1 MQSIVRWFNPPR
13 LSRPDLEHRARA
25 LWLVTWPF
33 LAVVATLLGI
43 SVLVEPETLAR
54 RGTTVAAVGA
64 LIVLLHAISRAG
76 RPGLASWIFV
86 VGLSILVT
94 QRAWST
100 GGIHA
105 PVAVFYVLFIVMAGM
120 LIGVRGGVV
129 TAAVCLV
136 GAIVLTV
143 GTAREWLT
151 PRPGA
156 GSPLGALVFVVLAI
170 GLALIVQAFVARR
183 PRRERLGVDA
193 VEMLVHDMHSPIQAV
208 LAHLALLRDE
218 IRGESVQDV
227 EAAIS
232 GAHALSRMTSSLL
245 DVSRL
250 EAGQMPVQR
259 SVVDLSALA
268 DSVVSAI
275 HSLQPTRVIA
285 VEING
290 DPTCRC
296 DAELTR
302 RIIENLVGNAMKHT
316 MIGGRIRVV
325 VSGSPR
331 TVHIAVHDEG
341 PGVPPSM
348 RSRIFEPFSA
358 AGLISANGAASWG
371 IGLAFCRLAA
381 EAQGGTIR
389 MVDSTTGG
397 SVFLVELP
405 R

>member
-183 PRRERLGVDA
+183 PRRERLGRRRRGDA
-193 VEMLVHDMHSPIQAV
+193 RARH
-208 LAHLALLRDE
+208 
-218 IRGESVQDV
+218 
-227 EAAIS
+227 
-232 GAHALSRMTSSLL
+232 
-245 DVSRL
+245 
-250 EAGQMPVQR
+250 
-259 SVVDLSALA
+259 ALA
-268 DSVVSAI
+268 D
-275 HSLQPTRVIA
+275 P
-285 VEING
+285 
-290 DPTCRC
+290 
-296 DAELTR
+296 
-302 RIIENLVGNAMKHT
+302 
-316 MIGGRIRVV
+316 GRARA
-325 VSGSPR
+325 PR
-331 TVHIAVHDEG
+331 TA
-341 PGVPPSM
+341 
-348 RSRIFEPFSA
+348 SR
-358 AGLISANGAASWG
+358 
-371 IGLAFCRLAA
+371 R
-381 EAQGGTIR
+381 
-389 MVDSTTGG
+389 D
-397 SVFLVELP
+397 P